1 VLIYSDDLIV
11 AHDKAQCSRF
21 SCWRN
26 LEDLYVYSLQFFS
39 RLPLYRVWKICS
51 KGGEGWTSGSA
62 LSFLYTR
69 RNGPR

>member
-26 LEDLYVYSLQFFS
+26 LEDLYVYSFS
-39 RLPLYRVWKICS
+39 LGYLF
-51 KGGEGWTSGSA
+51 TGSEKYA
-62 LSFLYTR
+62 AKVEKVGQAAAR
-69 RNGPR
+69 